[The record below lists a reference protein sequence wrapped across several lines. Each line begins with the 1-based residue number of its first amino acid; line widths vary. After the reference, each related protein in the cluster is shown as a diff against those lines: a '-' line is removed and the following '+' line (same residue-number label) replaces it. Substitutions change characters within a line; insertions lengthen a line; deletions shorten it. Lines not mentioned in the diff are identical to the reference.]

1 MSTPVPVRDARVE
14 KEPTPL
20 VAPVAEKTP
29 RRALSPRL
37 GLPLLFAVAVV
48 YHLIQAMLHTTP
60 AIFTDEL
67 LHSGLAQAFA
77 SGNPFEIRG
86 EDVFFPAFLPA
97 LWQAPAWLFGD
108 AGTAYVVAKTLNAVA
123 MSAAVFPAY
132 WLARRVVRPSF
143 ALLVAAMAVAA
154 PAMLYDAYLLSEA
167 LAYPVFLVTF
177 AILVRA
183 LETPSP
189 RWGAAAVAVSVVAV
203 GTRVQFVALPLV
215 FALLLVARP
224 KELRRHK
231 TVAIG
236 FGVLALVTLV
246 GGTALLGTYSGLAL
260 VDYPASQ
267 VVALGR
273 LDRRPASVRG
283 RNRDRPRR
291 GPRTSGT
298 APHVR
303 AHAPREPSPGSRSA
317 SALSSSSRRASS
329 PRPTRTGR
337 SSAT

>member
-20 VAPVAEKTP
+20 VVPAAEKTP
-29 RRALSPRL
+29 RRAFSARRS
-37 GLPLLFAVAVV
+37 LPLIFAAAVL
-48 YHLIQAMLHTTP
+48 YHLVQGMLHTTP

-97 LWQAPAWLFGD
+97 LLQAPAWLIGD
-108 AGTAYVVAKTLNAVA
+108 AGTAYVVAKTINALA

-132 WLARRVVRPSF
+132 WLARRVVRPSY

-177 AILVRA
+177 AVLVRA

-189 RWGAAAVAVSVVAV
+189 RWGAAAVAMSVVAV

-215 FALLLVARP
+215 FALLARRAAQGAAP
-224 KELRRHK
+224 PQDGRDRLRRARARRARRRNRAPRH
-231 TVAIG
+231 
-236 FGVLALVTLV
+236 
-246 GGTALLGTYSGLAL
+246 LLGTRARRLPRG
-260 VDYPASQ
+260 PGR
-267 VVALGR
+267 ALGR
-273 LDRRPASVRG
+273 LDGGAASLRRRD
-283 RNRDRPRR
+283 RDRPRR
-291 GPRTSGT
+291 GARTRRT
-298 APHVR
+298 APHDH
-303 AHAPREPSPGSRSA
+303 AHAPKGPSPGSRSA
-317 SALSSSSRRASS
+317 SARSSSSRRASS